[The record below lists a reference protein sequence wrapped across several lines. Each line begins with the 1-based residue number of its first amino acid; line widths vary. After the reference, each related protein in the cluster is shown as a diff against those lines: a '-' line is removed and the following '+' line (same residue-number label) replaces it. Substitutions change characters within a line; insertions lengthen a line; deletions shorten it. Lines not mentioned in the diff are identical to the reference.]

1 MKMGLRVAFFAIRS
15 IILTILQ
22 REIVKVRLQN
32 SQSET
37 AKYT

>member
-1 MKMGLRVAFFAIRS
+1 MKMGLRVAFLAIRS

-37 AKYT
+37 AK